1 MGGSFPDRYRPPI
14 ESTRTTTIAETG
26 TMSNAYAVFDKR
38 GSLLTPSSSVVGGT
52 PCLEMEEEELP
63 ESVSGC
69 ASEDES
75 SSALTTRKEFA
86 KGKKSVG
93 FGSINIR
100 NYAVIMGDH
109 PCCIMGCPL
118 TLDWSFSEGEHVSVD
133 EYENSRSP
141 RAARGALRFTWDE
154 RRSILSDVSDCDMRR
169 ANRKLQRQQD
179 WKSRTRICAKFFNPS
194 LNAATACT
202 TNV

>member
-1 MGGSFPDRYRPPI
+1 ML
-14 ESTRTTTIAETG
+14 
-26 TMSNAYAVFDKR
+26 NAYAVFDKR
-38 GSLLTPSSSVVGGT
+38 GNLLTPSSVVGT
-52 PCLEMEEEELP
+52 PCLEMEEEEEELP
-63 ESVSGC
+63 ESASGC
-69 ASEDES
+69 ASEEDES
-75 SSALTTRKEFA
+75 TTRRRRK

-93 FGSINIR
+93 FGSINFR

-109 PCCIMGCPL
+109 PCCTMGCPL

-141 RAARGALRFTWDE
+141 RAAKGALRFTWDE

-179 WKSRTRICAKFFNPS
+179 RRSHTRICAKFFNPS
-194 LNAATACT
+194 PNATTACT